1 MVEFLQKLISRSGTM
16 VLFLIVLPPKTDA
29 SNRAE
34 LHEVGQKGGALE
46 KQEGKHAVSPIEPR
60 AGQLMGQLSLDGAG
74 VGGQTLVCRLTPTGR
89 IDVRVGTSDDG
100 PLVSAKA
107 IKKILG
113 AFNDGR
119 GHGALHLAAAQL
131 STELPAS
138 LSFWRD
144 LGRTFIGRVCG
155 VLDPTDPKSLA
166 IPSPD
171 FDELETL
178 AQAAPPMTGA
188 ELLDAALL
196 GDIWY
201 DMGAVLATEARKFK
215 DGVQGY
221 LKKHSSVWNVVGRVC
236 FHLAE
241 NKRDPEYPFAFI
253 ATYVHKVGKTAKPQH
268 LPLGRALKDYAGAKN
283 RKKLLTLL
291 APLSRAAEQSDF
303 IRELVD
309 AGDIYHPLSWTPKEA
324 HRFLCEIALYEQ
336 AGLVVRMPDWWS
348 AKNRPRPKVSVSVG
362 GKAPSALG
370 MDALLDFDVGLTL
383 DGKKLTKREIEELLS
398 ASHGLVLIKGKWV
411 EVDRDK
417 LSQMLDQWRDVQKQ
431 AEAGGVSFGEA
442 MRMLSG
448 ARLNG
453 DDEGI
458 EDARPEWSEV
468 IAGKWLSSRLDA
480 LRKPALRADV
490 EANAGLKAELRPYQ
504 KHGVQWLSVLR
515 SLELGGCL
523 ADDMGLGKT
532 IQVLGV
538 LNMNRRKK
546 EKGTDLL
553 VVPASLVDNW
563 RLEIERFAPK
573 LKVLIAHPSRVPS
586 PELKKLSKK
595 RVDAHNGVI
604 TTYGTAMRTAWM
616 KDYPWRHVIL
626 DEAQAIKNPGAKQT
640 KAVKAMPSKW
650 RLALTGTPV
659 ENRLGDLWSIFDFLN
674 PGLLGSA
681 KAFGG
686 LCKSMAKSEQGYAP
700 LRRLVQPY
708 ILRRLKTDKNVIA
721 DLPDKT
727 EVTAHCLLSK
737 KQAALYQQSVNEME
751 KAIIDLDGIERRG
764 VVLAFLMRFKQICN
778 HPSQWLGDGAYEPA
792 DSGKLSRLRELCE
805 SIAARQDKVLV
816 FTQFREMTR
825 PLHGFL
831 AGIFGQSGLVL
842 HGGTPVK
849 KRQGLVKSFQEDD
862 RVPFMVLSLKAGGTG
877 LNLTAASHV
886 IHFDRWW
893 NPAVENQATDR
904 AFRIGQK
911 KNVLVHKF
919 VCRGTVEERIDKLIA
934 GKQKLS
940 DEVLSQ
946 GAESSLTEMS
956 NEELLSM
963 VSLDLSS
970 AVEG

>member
-1 MVEFLQKLISRSGTM
+1 M
-16 VLFLIVLPPKTDA
+16 A
-29 SNRAE
+29 
-34 LHEVGQKGGALE
+34 
-46 KQEGKHAVSPIEPR
+46 
-60 AGQLMGQLSLDGAG
+60 QLSFDGDRRGAES
-74 VGGQTLVCRLTPTGR
+74 LVCRLTPSGR
-89 IDVRVGTSDDG
+89 IDVQPASPEDG
-100 PLVSAKA
+100 SPLSPKVAA
-107 IKKILG
+107 RIVEAFGAGRGNGVLHLG
-113 AFNDGR
+113 A
-119 GHGALHLAAAQL
+119 AEL
-131 STELPAS
+131 STELPPS
-138 LSFWRD
+138 LSYWRD
-144 LGRTFIGRVCG
+144 VGRAFVGRVCG
-155 VLDPTDPKSLA
+155 ALDPTEPKSLV
-166 IPSPD
+166 IPDPD
-171 FDELETL
+171 ADEI
-178 AQAAPPMTGA
+178 AALVEAVPPMQGA
-188 ELLDAALL
+188 EFLDTALL
-196 GDIWY
+196 GDIWS
-201 DMGAVLATEARKFK
+201 DTGAALEAVAKGFD

-221 LKKHSSVWNVVGRVC
+221 LRKQGSVWNVVGRVC

-253 ATYVHKVGKTAKPQH
+253 ATYVHKVSRQAKPQH
-268 LPLGRALKDYAGAKN
+268 LPLQRALEDFAGAKN
-283 RKKLLTLL
+283 RQKLLALL

-309 AGDIYHPLSWTPKEA
+309 TGDVYHPLSWSPVEA

-336 AGLVVRMPDWWS
+336 AGLVVRTPDWWS
-348 AKNRPRPKVSVSVG
+348 ARSTPRPKVSVSVG
-362 GKAPSALG
+362 GTSPSVLG

-383 DGKKLTKREIEELLS
+383 DGAKLTEREIEALL
-398 ASHGLVLIKGKWV
+398 ASSDGLVLIKGRWV

-417 LSQMLDQWRDVQKQ
+417 LSQVLAQWRDVQERAQ
-431 AEAGGVSFGEA
+431 AGGVSFGEA

-448 ARLNG
+448 ARLDG
-453 DDEGI
+453 GEEDT

-468 IAGKWLSSRLDA
+468 VAGKWLSAKLEA
-480 LRKPALRADV
+480 LRSPELRAEV
-490 EANAGLKAELRPYQ
+490 AANAGLVAELRPYQ
-504 KHGVQWLSVLR
+504 KHGVQWLSTLR

-538 LNMNRRKK
+538 LNMTRQHG
-546 EKGTDLL
+546 EEGTDLL
-553 VVPASLVDNW
+553 IVPASLVDNW
-563 RLEIERFAPK
+563 RLEIERFAPG
-573 LKVLIAHPSRVPS
+573 LKVLIAHPSRLPS
-586 PELKKLSKK
+586 PQLQKLSK
-595 RVDAHNGVI
+595 RQVDPHDAVI
-604 TTYGTAMRTAWM
+604 TTYGTAMRAGWM
-616 KDYPWRHVIL
+616 KEYPWRYVIL
-626 DEAQAIKNPGAKQT
+626 DEAQAIKNPAAKQT
-640 KAVKAMPSKW
+640 RAVKAMPSKW

-727 EVTAHCLLSK
+727 EVTAHCLLTK
-737 KQAALYQQSVNEME
+737 RQAALYQRSVDAMKE
-751 KAIIDLDGIERRG
+751 AIEDSDGIERRG

-778 HPSQWLGDGAYEPA
+778 HPSQWLGDNAYEPA
-792 DSGKLSRLRELCE
+792 DSGKFSRLRELCE

-816 FTQFREMTR
+816 FTQFREITE
-825 PLHGFL
+825 PLAGFL
-831 AGIFGQSGLVL
+831 AEVFGQSGLVL
-842 HGGTPVK
+842 HGGTAVK
-849 KRQGLVKSFQEDD
+849 KRQRMVESFQSDD

-919 VCRGTVEERIDKLIA
+919 VCRGTVEERIDDLISS
-934 GKQKLS
+934 KQKLS
-940 DEVLSQ
+940 DEILSQ

-956 NEELLSM
+956 NEELMSM
-963 VSLDLSS
+963 VSLDLNS
-970 AVEG
+970 ALEG